1 MINRIRDVAKIAAVK
16 RELAKARKIKQDLN
30 FNRFLGVDVG
40 CVISQLE
47 RDLII
52 LEGYHR

>member
-1 MINRIRDVAKIAAVK
+1 MINRIRDVAKIASVK
-16 RELAKARKIKQDLN
+16 RELARARKIKQDLS
-30 FNRFLGVDVG
+30 FNRFLGVEVG

-52 LEGYHR
+52 LEGYKR